1 MNVCG
6 KLYQSL
12 KRRSTS
18 SSEHEV
24 SVGKQLKLDDEVE
37 IYF

>member
-1 MNVCG
+1 MFAENFTNPA
-6 KLYQSL
+6 L